1 MTSATIPLC
10 TLVSLY
16 NNHLRNWQ
24 QTR

>member
-1 MTSATIPLC
+1 MTSATIALC